1 MPLNREFH
9 GRLVALADQPAM
21 ASALAGAIHAP
32 IVLRNFHT
40 YDEASLRRS
49 LAHHLE
55 IVAAVRAG
63 DPAWAQAVMTAH
75 IRNAR
80 AVMVRAASQEDNVT
94 YRLGVDVG
102 GTFTDVLLVEEGSG
116 ATWRA
121 KTASTPSDQAVGV
134 RNGIAKV
141 CDEAGIALSDVA
153 QVLHGTTVA
162 TNAILEGKGATVGLV
177 TTKGFR
183 QVLQI
188 ARSYVPGGLAGWI
201 IWPKPEPLAALE
213 NTVEVDERIASDG
226 TVIRELDDADVR
238 AQLAKLHGDRRAR
251 RLADQLL
258 RRPGPR
264 APHRRARRARCC
276 PACRCRCP
284 RTCCRRCAS
293 TSARSPPSRT
303 ATSSRRSSATSRR
316 WPPGCARA
324 AWRASWPSCAA
335 TAGCRRPRP
344 RSAAPVTM
352 LLSGPAGGVTG
363 AVWMAEQCGYADLI
377 TFDMGGTSTDVALV
391 QGLSP
396 RIGRETKVG
405 DLTVRAS
412 SVDVRTVGAGGGSI
426 AHVPGA
432 RRRRCGSARSRAGA
446 DPGPAAYGKGGTE
459 PTVTD
464 ANVVLGY
471 LPPSLA
477 GGEITLDVDAARA
490 AVQTVADAMGLE
502 SVEAAAAG
510 IVDIVNE
517 NMLGGLR
524 LVSVQQGF
532 DPRDFALVAFGGAGP
547 LHANA
552 LGRLTGAWPVIVPP
566 SPGVLCALG
575 DATTSARSESART
588 VSATLRRRRRPARDP
603 RRARRRGGRGASPS
617 RACPP
622 SSRPPRTRWTCATT
636 GRASRSRSTV
646 DASGPRRTLAAAF
659 DAEHERLFSFLL
671 TVDHELVNARA
682 TVTGPRPSV
691 SPRSP
696 WRAATAPTDG
706 RTDTA
711 PDLRRGRFGR
721 RRDLRPA
728 RRCAPATCISGPAIV
743 TEMDSTTLVL
753 PGHAATVHASGSPA
767 HPPATGRRR

>member
-1 MPLNREFH
+1 MSER
-9 GRLVALADQPAM
+9 
-21 ASALAGAIHAP
+21 ASESSAP
-32 IVLRNFHT
+32 
-40 YDEASLRRS
+40 S
-49 LAHHLE
+49 
-55 IVAAVRAG
+55 
-63 DPAWAQAVMTAH
+63 
-75 IRNAR
+75 
-80 AVMVRAASQEDNVT
+80 

-102 GTFTDVLLVEEGSG
+102 GTFTDVLLVEEATGT
-116 ATWRA
+116 TWRA
-121 KTASTPSDQAVGV
+121 KTSSTPADQSVGV
-134 RNGIAKV
+134 LTGIGKV
-141 CDEAGIALSDVA
+141 CAEAGIALSDVA

-188 ARSYVPGGLAGWI
+188 ARSFVPGGLAGWI

-226 TVIRELDDADVR
+226 SVIRKLSDADVR
-238 AQLAKLHGDRRAR
+238 EQLG
-251 RLADQLL
+251 RLAGIDALAVSLINSFADPAHERRIAEIAAEVLPGVPVSLSSDVLPEL
-258 RRPGPR
+258 REYE
-264 APHRRARRARCC
+264 
-276 PACRCRCP
+276 
-284 RTCCRRCAS
+284 RTVTTVANGYVQPQVKRYAE
-293 TSARSPPSRT
+293 TLAGTLADGGVAGELAILRSDGGL
-303 ATSSRRSSATSRR
+303 SSA
-316 WPPGCARA
+316 A
-324 AWRASWPSCAA
+324 AAI
-335 TAGCRRPRP
+335 G
-344 RSAAPVTM
+344 APVTM

-363 AVWMAEQCGYADLI
+363 AVWTAEQCGVTDLI

-391 QGLSP
+391 QGLTP

-426 AHVPGA
+426 AHVPELTKALRVGPQ
-432 RRRRCGSARSRAGA
+432 SAGA

-471 LPPSLA
+471 LPPTLA
-477 GGEITLDVDAARA
+477 GGEITLDVDAART
-490 AVQTVADAMGLE
+490 AVGTVAEAMGLP
-502 SVEAAAAG
+502 SPEAAAAG

-588 VSATLRRRRRPARDP
+588 VLRRFADLTSEDLAAILRELAAEAGARLAEQGVPEAEQTTAFQVDVRYHGQGFEIP
-603 RRARRRGGRGASPS
+603 VDVADLGEDALGA
-617 RACPP
+617 
-622 SSRPPRTRWTCATT
+622 
-636 GRASRSRSTV
+636 
-646 DASGPRRTLAAAF
+646 LAAAF

-671 TVDHELVNARA
+671 TTDHELVNARA
-682 TVTGPRPSV
+682 TVTGPRPQV
-691 SPRSP
+691 
-696 WRAATAPTDG
+696 AATHLPDG
-706 RTDTA
+706 DGDPGAALVDTHPIHVSGEWVDARVHDRTK
-711 PDLRRGRFGR
+711 LRAG
-721 RRDLRPA
+721 DVVA
-728 RRCAPATCISGPAIV
+728 GPAIV

-753 PGHAATVHASGSPA
+753 PGHAATVHPSGSLLIRPEEA
-767 HPPATGRRR
+767 P